1 MDKLELEGK
10 WNQIKGSVKQKF
22 GDWFD
27 NDDTFANGKF
37 DEIVGKIHETT
48 GQTKDQIEQF
58 IKDWKDD
65 DASDEDL
72 KTPQS

>member
-37 DEIVGKIHETT
+37 DEIVGKIQEKT